1 MRLLFVFRHRKSV
14 EPFVGV
20 VERALERGHTVRVL
34 VQEADEKVPTLFE
47 PHRDL
52 SFASFALGRGD
63 EWRDAA
69 PLLRSA
75 RDYLQYLG
83 PAYRGARKLRNR
95 AFERLL
101 FQLGIPLDAAPPDA
115 SEAALVVPDDAVA
128 ALHRFGALVER
139 SIPSDALH
147 EQSLNEFRPD
157 VVLASP
163 LVHFG
168 SAQADFVKAARAL
181 GIPVGMLLFS
191 WDNLSTKG
199 ALHVEPDR
207 LFVWNDRQQ
216 REALEL
222 HGFPPER
229 TRVTGAARF
238 DRFFALRPMLTRE
251 AFCAPFDLDPSKP
264 ILLYLCSSRLVSERE
279 PAFIRQ
285 WRNTLRRSPHPELRD
300 ATLIVRPHPDL
311 PVKEKKW
318 LGEERNGQWDGLDI
332 VYRARRMF
340 GDAATLLLSSASQPA
355 AVLHECLYHS
365 RAAVGL
371 NTSAEIEAAIV
382 GRPVFT
388 ILADESH
395 ADGQQST
402 LHFRYLA
409 SDEGGWV
416 TISPTLE
423 DHERQLA
430 ATLAAPPRTA
440 RIQELVGRFVRPG
453 GWDVPAS
460 HVLVSAIEEEFQ
472 ARPSATVREVRSARR
487 TEPVPVTR
495 QSAPPVSRRL
505 PSGEEVQVVA
515 LEYDGPD
522 VWVAVSNADE
532 TARAHVARRSPAI
545 VRWLP
550 QVASPGRPF
559 FVLGSESGHVA
570 LMAARAFGAT
580 AFAFE
585 PDIPSLSRLWTN
597 ALLNGCEGNLVPMP
611 VAIGSKRALQEQRS
625 AAAAPAAERYPG
637 RRRIWRE
644 HPGSVRMVMQPCLA
658 MPLDSAIKTWALPA
672 PSTLYLGPG
681 ADIDEILAGAAH
693 ALENSVTSV
702 IIEGSDTVPL
712 ALLTAAGFTVKERA
726 EQPEPALRNAVWL
739 ARG

>member
-14 EPFVGV
+14 EPFTGV
-20 VERALERGHTVRVL
+20 VARALERGHTVRVL

-47 PHRDL
+47 PHREL

-101 FQLGIPLDAAPPDA
+101 FQLGVSLDAAAPDG
-115 SEAALVVPDDAVA
+115 SEAALVIPEDGVA
-128 ALHRFGALVER
+128 ALHDFGALVEQ
-139 SIPSDALH
+139 SMPSDALH
-147 EQSLNEFRPD
+147 EQVLNEFRPD

-207 LFVWNDRQQ
+207 LFVWNERQR
-216 REALEL
+216 REAFEL

-251 AFCAPFDLDPSKP
+251 AFCAPLDLDPSKP

-285 WRNTLRRSPHPELRD
+285 WRNTLRRSPHPELRE

-311 PVKEKKW
+311 AVKDKKW
-318 LGEERNGQWDGLDI
+318 LGEERNGQWQGSDI

-340 GDAATLLLSSASQPA
+340 GDPGTILLSSASQPA

-365 RAAVGL
+365 RAAIGL

-430 ATLAAPPRTA
+430 AALAAPPQTE
-440 RIQELVGRFVRPG
+440 RIQELAGRFVRPS

-460 HVLVSAIEEEFQ
+460 HVLVSAVEEEFQ
-472 ARPSATVREVRSARR
+472 PRASAPARDARAAARLADAVSMTRS
-487 TEPVPVTR
+487 
-495 QSAPPVSRRL
+495 SAPPVSRRL

-522 VWVAVSNADE
+522 IWVAVANADE
-532 TARAHVARRSPAI
+532 SARTQVGSRTPWTL
-545 VRWLP
+545 RWLP
-550 QVASPGRPF
+550 HVATAGRPLF
-559 FVLGSESGHVA
+559 MIGAEGGHVA
-570 LMAARAFGAT
+570 LIAARAYGAT
-580 AFAFE
+580 VFAFE

-597 ALLNGCEGNLVPMP
+597 ALLNGCEGNLVPVPM
-611 VAIGSKRALQEQRS
+611 AIGSKRALQEQRS

-658 MPLDSAIKTWALPA
+658 LPLDSVIKTWTLPA
-672 PSTLYLGPG
+672 PSALYLGPG
-681 ADIDEILAGAAH
+681 ADLEEILPGAAH
-693 ALENSVTSV
+693 ALQTSVTAV
-702 IIEGSDTVPL
+702 IIEGSDMAPL
-712 ALLTAAGFTVKERA
+712 AALTSAGFTVKERA
-726 EQPEPALRNAVWL
+726 EQPEPALRHALWL
-739 ARG
+739 VR

>member
-14 EPFVGV
+14 EPFVAV
-20 VERALERGHTVRVL
+20 VERSLERGHTVRVL
-34 VQEADEKVPTLFE
+34 VQEADDKVPTLFE
-47 PHRDL
+47 PHREL
-52 SFASFALGRGD
+52 SFGSFALGRGD

-101 FQLGIPLDAAPPDA
+101 FQLGLSPGAAPPDA
-115 SEAALVVPDDAVA
+115 SEAALVLGQDAVA
-128 ALHRFGALVER
+128 ALHRFGMLTEQ

-147 EQSLNEFRPD
+147 EQCVAEFRPD

-207 LFVWNDRQQ
+207 LFVWNERQR

-222 HGFPPER
+222 HGVPLDR

-251 AFCAPFDLDPSKP
+251 AFCAPFGLDPSKP

-285 WRNTLRRSPHPELRD
+285 WRATLRQSAHGDLRD
-300 ATLIVRPHPDL
+300 ASLIVRPHPDL
-311 PVKEKKW
+311 PVTAKKW
-318 LGEERNGQWDGLDI
+318 LGEEQNGRWDGIDI

-340 GDAATLLLSSASQPA
+340 GDPATILLSSASEPA

-416 TISPTLE
+416 AISPTLQ

-430 ATLAAPPRTA
+430 AMLSAPPQTA
-440 RIQELVGRFVRPG
+440 RIQELVGRFVRPA
-453 GWDVPAS
+453 GWNEPAS
-460 HVLVSAIEEEFQ
+460 HVLVNAIEDEFQ
-472 ARPSATVREVRSARR
+472 PRVVSRREQSPVGTRTTPSA
-487 TEPVPVTR
+487 TR

-505 PSGEEVQVVA
+505 PSGEEVRVVA

-522 VWVAVSNADE
+522 VWVAVSNDE
-532 TARAHVARRSPAI
+532 EAARAQVESRTPAML
-545 VRWLP
+545 RWLAN
-550 QVASPGRPF
+550 VAAAGRPF
-559 FVLGSESGHVA
+559 FVLGGDAGHIA
-570 LMAARAFGAT
+570 LIAARRLGAT
-580 AFAFE
+580 VFAFE

-597 ALLNGCEGNLVPMP
+597 ALLNGCEGNLVPLP
-611 VAIGSKRALQEQRS
+611 VAIRAKRALQEQRS

-644 HPGSVRMVMQPCLA
+644 HPGSVRMVMQPCVA
-658 MPLDSAIKTWALPA
+658 MPLDSAIKTWTLPPPSAL
-672 PSTLYLGPG
+672 YIGPHADVAEIVTG
-681 ADIDEILAGAAH
+681 AVH
-693 ALENSVTSV
+693 ALENSVSAV
-702 IIEGSDTVPL
+702 LIERSD
-712 ALLTAAGFTVKERA
+712 AAAAVAAFASAKFTVKERA
-726 EQPEPALRNAVWL
+726 QQPDPTSRDAVWL
-739 ARG
+739 IKR